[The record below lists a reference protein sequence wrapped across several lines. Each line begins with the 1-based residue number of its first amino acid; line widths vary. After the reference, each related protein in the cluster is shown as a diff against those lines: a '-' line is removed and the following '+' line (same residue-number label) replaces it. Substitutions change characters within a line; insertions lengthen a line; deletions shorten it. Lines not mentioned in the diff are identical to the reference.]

1 VLDRLKRLPWLVLF
15 QVAIVTA
22 IVAIALEFLL
32 GVSVSIPA
40 MQSVLTILLSPTL
53 GLITVFAIAVGIGS
67 LAVFVFERLNQPLIN
82 TGSLWALVLCLAI
95 VLLVVGIVGILPLG
109 LVGVSYPQVVG
120 LVVGIFWKGQPYWKS
135 YRRW

>member
-1 VLDRLKRLPWLVLF
+1 MLDRLKRLPWLVLF